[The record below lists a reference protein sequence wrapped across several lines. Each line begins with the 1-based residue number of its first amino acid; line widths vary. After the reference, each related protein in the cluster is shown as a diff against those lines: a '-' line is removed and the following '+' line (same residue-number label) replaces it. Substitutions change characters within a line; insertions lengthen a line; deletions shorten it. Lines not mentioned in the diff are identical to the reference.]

1 MKNLIISLIIL
12 LCLQSCKQT
21 PEEVKIKTVEYYS
34 TIINDTLTLNDG
46 HLYYIIKSLF
56 CLSLNLYYLKY
67 ISYKNLFFIYTK
79 YFLLIF

>member
-46 HLYYIIKSLF
+46 HLYYIIKS
-56 CLSLNLYYLKY
+56 NTYGYYLPIHSQY
-67 ISYKNLFFIYTK
+67 CKNH
-79 YFLLIF
+79 